1 MAGSA
6 QESTGHGDVDA
17 SRSSALCIGLVE
29 DDADQA
35 RLYTAWLEES
45 GYRVLVFHSA
55 GEFRRRLGA
64 ASVDGVLLDWG
75 LPDAEGPE
83 VVDWL
88 RHSAHAGLPVVFLT
102 ARVTEADI
110 VAGLRAGA
118 DDYVPKPPRKGELLA
133 RLGAVLRRTGVANAD
148 PVLRDV
154 PPWEIDTRQRR
165 VLLAGEEVELTD
177 REFDLAA
184 YLFRRP
190 GRIVSRDALLSQV
203 WNLGS
208 GVATRTVDTHVSR
221 LRRKLLLDGE
231 HGWRL
236 TAVYQHGY
244 RLERA

>member
-1 MAGSA
+1 VAGSLGEA
-6 QESTGHGDVDA
+6 GRPGEAEDGRA
-17 SRSSALCIGLVE
+17 SALCIGLVE
-29 DDADQA
+29 DDPDQA
-35 RLYTAWLEES
+35 RLFAAWLEES
-45 GYRVLVFHSA
+45 GYRVLLFA
-55 GEFRRRLGA
+55 TAAEFRRRLGA
-64 ASVDGVLLDWG
+64 ASVDAVLLDWG

-102 ARVTEADI
+102 ARISEADI

-118 DDYVPKPPRKGELLA
+118 DDYVPKPPRKSELLA
-133 RLGAVLRRTGVANAD
+133 RLGAVLRRTGAATAD
-148 PVLRDV
+148 PVLREV

-190 GRIVSRDALLSQV
+190 GRIVSREALLSQV
-203 WNLGS
+203 WNLGG

>member
-1 MAGSA
+1 MSGTARDPATAGEADSA
-6 QESTGHGDVDA
+6 RAT
-17 SRSSALCIGLVE
+17 ALCIGLVE
-29 DDADQA
+29 DDADQS

-45 GYRVLVFHSA
+45 GYRVLAFGTAS
-55 GEFRRRLGA
+55 EFRRRLGA
-64 ASVDGVLLDWG
+64 ASVDAVLLDWG

-102 ARVTEADI
+102 ARVTEADV

-133 RLGAVLRRTGVANAD
+133 RLAAVLRRTGAANAD

-165 VLLAGEEVELTD
+165 VLLAGDEVELTD

>member
-1 MAGSA
+1 MNTGEPVHNDVASDAAGG
-6 QESTGHGDVDA
+6 QP
-17 SRSSALCIGLVE
+17 LCIGLVE
-29 DDADQA
+29 DDPDQS
-35 RLYTAWLEES
+35 RLYSAWLEDS
-45 GYRVLVFHSA
+45 GYKVLTFGTA
-55 GEFRRRLGA
+55 AEFRRRLGA
-64 ASVDGVLLDWG
+64 ASVDAVLLDWG

-102 ARVTEADI
+102 ARVTETDI

-118 DDYVPKPPRKGELLA
+118 DDYVPKPPRRGELLA
-133 RLGAVLRRTGVANAD
+133 RLAAVLRRTGAATTD
-148 PVLRDV
+148 PVLREV
-154 PPWEIDTRQRR
+154 APWEIDTRQRR
-165 VLLAGEEVELTD
+165 VLVAGEAIELTD

-208 GVATRTVDTHVSR
+208 GVATRTVDTHISR
-221 LRRKLLLDGE
+221 LRRKLALDGE

-244 RLERA
+244 RLERAT

>member
-1 MAGSA
+1 MAGSLHEVA
-6 QESTGHGDVDA
+6 AHGDADA
-17 SRSSALCIGLVE
+17 SRASALCIGLVE
-29 DDADQA
+29 DDVDQA

-45 GYRVLVFHSA
+45 GYRVLVFHTAS
-55 GEFRRRLGA
+55 EFRRRLGA

-133 RLGAVLRRTGVANAD
+133 RLAAVLRRTGAANAD

-165 VLLAGEEVELTD
+165 VLLAGEGVALTD

>member
-1 MAGSA
+1 MTSGVRETGSLEVA
-6 QESTGHGDVDA
+6 DPGRA
-17 SRSSALCIGLVE
+17 SALCIGLVE

-35 RLYTAWLEES
+35 RLYTTWLEES
-45 GYRVLVFHSA
+45 GYRVLWFGTA
-55 GEFRRRLGA
+55 GDFRRKPGA
-64 ASVDGVLLDWG
+64 ASVDAVLLDWG

-102 ARVTEADI
+102 ARVTEADV

-118 DDYVPKPPRKGELLA
+118 DDYVAKPPRRAELLA
-133 RLGAVLRRTGVANAD
+133 RLGAVLRRTGAANAD

-154 PPWEIDTRQRR
+154 PPWEIDTRERR
-165 VLLAGEEVELTD
+165 VLLAGEEIELTD

-221 LRRKLLLDGE
+221 LRRKLALDGE

>member
-1 MAGSA
+1 MAGSLHEVA
-6 QESTGHGDVDA
+6 AHGDADA
-17 SRSSALCIGLVE
+17 SRASALCIGLVE
-29 DDADQA
+29 DDVDQA

-45 GYRVLVFHSA
+45 GYRVLVFHTAS
-55 GEFRRRLGA
+55 EFRRRLGA

-133 RLGAVLRRTGVANAD
+133 RLAAVLRRTGAANAD

>member
-1 MAGSA
+1 MMANAGTAGSA
-6 QESTGHGDVDA
+6 GDPDGTTGK
-17 SRSSALCIGLVE
+17 ALCIGLVE
-29 DDADQA
+29 DDADQS
-35 RLYTAWLEES
+35 RLYSAWLEDA
-45 GYRVLVFHSA
+45 GYKVLAFGTA
-55 GEFRRRLGA
+55 ADFRRKLGA
-64 ASVDGVLLDWG
+64 ASVDAVLLDWG

-88 RHSAHAGLPVVFLT
+88 RHSAHASLPVVFLT

-118 DDYVPKPPRKGELLA
+118 DDYVPKPPRRAELLA
-133 RLGAVLRRTGVANAD
+133 RLSAVLRRTGAANAD
-148 PVLRDV
+148 PILRDV
-154 PPWEIDTRQRR
+154 APWEIDTRQRK
-165 VLLAGEEVELTD
+165 VVVAGEEIDLTD

-190 GRIVSRDALLSQV
+190 DRIVSRDALLSQV

-208 GVATRTVDTHVSR
+208 GVATRTVDTHISR

-244 RLERA
+244 RLERS